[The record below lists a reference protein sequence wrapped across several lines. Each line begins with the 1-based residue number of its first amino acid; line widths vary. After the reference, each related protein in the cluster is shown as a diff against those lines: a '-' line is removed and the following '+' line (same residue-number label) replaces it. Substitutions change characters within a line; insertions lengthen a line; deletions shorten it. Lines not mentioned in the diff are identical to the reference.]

1 MALEMASAVQTP
13 LPLPDM
19 SSPSS
24 SFENLS
30 FIISISGNFNSHTS
44 STKVRPTDAGDRW

>member
-1 MALEMASAVQTP
+1 MALEMASAVPTP

-30 FIISISGNFNSHTS
+30 FIISISAKFRRTVGPESRLLH
-44 STKVRPTDAGDRW
+44 V